1 VVEHLRSKCEALNS
15 DPSTEKG
22 KKKKKKNN
30 RMRVGVLYIN
40 KLGVLLF
47 KFLFHPDTQM
57 KFELKG

>member
-1 VVEHLRSKCEALNS
+1 VAQVVEHLPSKCEALNS

-22 KKKKKKNN
+22 KKKN
-30 RMRVGVLYIN
+30 RMRLGVLDIN

-47 KFLFHPDTQM
+47 KFIFHPDTQM